1 MTHLTLKK
9 IIKKEKGSGSGCYCE
24 TPQTQVLTD
33 LEHGSI
39 PDEALMNN
47 CCFKWICEVKARC
60 RFGLSDGS
68 SDWEEEAEAWIELCR
83 KKGYLRQRQNPRG
96 F

>member
-1 MTHLTLKK
+1 MALRP

-24 TPQTQVLTD
+24 TPQEQVLAD
-33 LEHGSI
+33 LKHGSV
-39 PDEALMNN
+39 PDEALVRD
-47 CCFKWICEVKARC
+47 CCYKWICTVKATF

-68 SDWEEEAEAWIELCR
+68 SDWEKEAEAWVELCR